1 MHPFSSSQA
10 YMTNH
15 TSHFK
20 QLELS
25 LAINHLDT
33 CYCAYNRAAFR
44 REEGRGNFGSYS
56 VLSVNT
62 LLWNKL
68 RDWDILLFNVLFVSM
83 ISIKIKVK
91 TTKAC
96 IFFVQQLGEFDVS
109 LDFFLK
115 RTHFPFL
122 FICSCSYN
130 FYKNITYYLRAI
142 NMSQFFFSCTQSCV
156 FKCDI
161 YPTKA

>member
-1 MHPFSSSQA
+1 MFDHLAVVDYSLQLLLIYRSTVHPFSSSEA

-20 QLELS
+20 QLELW

-33 CYCAYNRAAFR
+33 CYCAHNRAAFR
-44 REEGRGNFGSYS
+44 KEEGRGNFGSYS
-56 VLSVNT
+56 VLLVNT

-68 RDWDILLFNVLFVSM
+68 RDWDILLFDVLFVSM

-96 IFFVQQLGEFDVS
+96 SFFVQQLGEYDVFP
-109 LDFFLK
+109 DFLLKKYTFSFLLI
-115 RTHFPFL
+115 FVFAV
-122 FICSCSYN
+122 N
-130 FYKNITYYLRAI
+130 FYKIHNTRA
-142 NMSQFFFSCTQSCV
+142 
-156 FKCDI
+156 
-161 YPTKA
+161 